1 MRKAHKIF
9 FLLQFIAFIFIVVY
23 QSMAV
28 NPEILLGL
36 FAVVFFLEIGILE
49 QQNKYRKEEI
59 FYHKDENNTVEKQI
73 FKAVD
78 IKDVNNKK
86 IKIPEERKNTI
97 IVSKKE
103 MEFLKKEYYDKQMN
117 YFKSKSEVK
126 N

>member
-9 FLLQFIAFIFIVVY
+9 FLLQFIDFIFIIVY

-59 FYHKDENNTVEKQI
+59 FYHKSGFFALLDLLAVIVFLIKFSVLILSQFFSISFLENKFYVI
-73 FKAVD
+73 AL
-78 IKDVNNKK
+78 ILY
-86 IKIPEERKNTI
+86 TI
-97 IVSKKE
+97 IRKIYIYK
-103 MEFLKKEYYDKQMN
+103 N
-117 YFKSKSEVK
+117 YTYEK
-126 N
+126 